1 MCGFPGAS
9 PNFPYNKTLHL
20 QICWNLRRP
29 FASYGTTKSETKM
42 KVKTLGKISAALATA
57 LLAGSF
63 YAGDV
68 SANGDEKS
76 ERTTTQAARDV
87 SGANNAFGFDL
98 FKRLH
103 KEGANT
109 FISPTSI
116 STALQM
122 TSRGAKGDTLA
133 EMNTTMHV
141 EKLEVGQANRD
152 LKDALS
158 GRDDV
163 KLAVANSIWADPS
176 RITLN
181 QEFCGKVKA
190 EFDAEFESVSFADPK
205 TRETING
212 WISDKTEKMIPE
224 LLKNDISGAVTVLVN
239 AIYFK
244 GNWTHKFDKAKTTDA
259 EFKLADGTTAPI
271 KLMSNKEEYN
281 YAENDD
287 LQLIGMPYGADKTI
301 KMWVLL
307 PKQGKSLDEMV
318 KGLDAA
324 KFAQLRE
331 RAWERDGTIKLPRF
345 KMRFSDELAADLD
358 ALGMKKAFTSDADF
372 SGFEEGEGGELFITK
387 VIHEA
392 VIDVNEE
399 GTEAAAAT
407 AVIMERGM
415 PPKPFTMVCDR
426 PFLVVIADDVTGSIL
441 FMGTVYKPGE

>member
-1 MCGFPGAS
+1 
-9 PNFPYNKTLHL
+9 
-20 QICWNLRRP
+20 
-29 FASYGTTKSETKM
+29 M
-42 KVKTLGKISAALATA
+42 KVKTLGKISTALATA

-63 YAGDV
+63 YSGSI

-76 ERTTTQAARDV
+76 ERTATQAAKDV
-87 SGANNAFGFDL
+87 SGANNQFGFEL

-133 EMNTTMHV
+133 EMNNTMHV
-141 EKLEVGQANRD
+141 EKLDVGQANRD

-158 GRDDV
+158 GRADV
-163 KLAVANSIWADPS
+163 KLAVANSVWADPS

-205 TRETING
+205 ARETING
-212 WISDKTEKMIPE
+212 WVSDKTEKMIPE
-224 LLKNDISGAVTVLVN
+224 LIKQDISGAVTVLVN

-244 GNWTHKFDKAKTTDA
+244 GNWTHKFDKDKTTDA
-259 EFKLADGTTAPI
+259 EFKLADGTKSPI

-287 LQLIGMPYGADKTI
+287 LQLIGMPYGADKTV

-307 PKQGKSLDEMV
+307 PREGKSLDEQV
-318 KGLDAA
+318 KSLDAA
-324 KFAQLRE
+324 KFSQLRQ
-331 RAWERDGTIKLPRF
+331 RAWEREGTIKLPRF
-345 KMRFSDELAADLD
+345 KMRFSDELVEDFK
-358 ALGMKKAFTSDADF
+358 ALGMKKPFDTGADF
-372 SGFEEGEGGELFITK
+372 SGFEEGDGKGRLFISK

-407 AVIMERGM
+407 AVVMERGA

-426 PFLVVIADDVTGSIL
+426 PFLVAIADDVTGSIL

>member
-1 MCGFPGAS
+1 
-9 PNFPYNKTLHL
+9 
-20 QICWNLRRP
+20 
-29 FASYGTTKSETKM
+29 M
-42 KVKTLGKISAALATA
+42 KAKTLGKISAALATA
-57 LLAGSF
+57 ILAGSF
-63 YAGDV
+63 YAGNV
-68 SANGDEKS
+68 SARDEEAPMLKA
-76 ERTTTQAARDV
+76 TQAACDV
-87 SGANNAFGFDL
+87 SGANNQFGFEL

-103 KEGANT
+103 KEGKNT

-116 STALQM
+116 GTALQM
-122 TSRGAKGDTLA
+122 TSRGARGDTLA
-133 EMNTTMHV
+133 EMNNTMHV

-158 GRDDV
+158 GREDV
-163 KLAVANSIWADPS
+163 KLAVANSVWADPS

-181 QEFCGKVKA
+181 QEFCGKVKD
-190 EFDAEFESVSFADPK
+190 EFDAEFESVSFDDPK

-212 WISDKTEKMIPE
+212 WVSDKTEKMIPE
-224 LLKNDISGAVTVLVN
+224 LIKDDISGAVTVLVN

-244 GNWTHKFDKAKTTDA
+244 GNWTHKFDKDKTTDA
-259 EFKLADGTTAPI
+259 EFKLADGTKSPI
-271 KLMSNKEEYN
+271 KLMSNKQEYD

-287 LQLIGMPYGADKTI
+287 LQLIGMPYGADKTV

-307 PKQGKSLDEMV
+307 PSEGKSLDEQV

-324 KFAQLRE
+324 KFAQLRQ
-331 RAWERDGTIKLPRF
+331 RAWEREGTIKLPRF
-345 KMRFSDELAADLD
+345 KMRFSKDLVED
-358 ALGMKKAFTSDADF
+358 LKELGMKKPFDSSADF
-372 SGFEEGEGGELFITK
+372 SGFEADASKDGLFISK

-407 AVIMERGM
+407 AVVMEKGM

>member
-1 MCGFPGAS
+1 
-9 PNFPYNKTLHL
+9 
-20 QICWNLRRP
+20 
-29 FASYGTTKSETKM
+29 M

-63 YAGDV
+63 YSGSI

-76 ERTTTQAARDV
+76 ERTATQAARDV
-87 SGANNAFGFDL
+87 SGANNQFGFEL
-98 FKRLH
+98 LKRLH
-103 KEGANT
+103 EDGKNT

-116 STALQM
+116 GTALQM

-133 EMNTTMHV
+133 EMNNTMHV

-158 GRDDV
+158 GREDV
-163 KLAVANSIWADPS
+163 KLAVANSVWADPS

-181 QEFCGKVKA
+181 KEFCGKVKA

-212 WISDKTEKMIPE
+212 WVSDKTEKMIPE
-224 LLKNDISGAVTVLVN
+224 LIKVDISSAVTVLVN

-259 EFKLADGTTAPI
+259 EFKLADGTTTPI

-287 LQLIGMPYGADKTI
+287 LQLIGMPYGADKTV

-307 PKQGKSLDEMV
+307 PKEGKSLDEQV
-318 KGLDAA
+318 KSLDAA

-331 RAWERDGTIKLPRF
+331 RAWEREGTIKLPRF
-345 KMRFSDELAADLD
+345 KMRFGKDLVED
-358 ALGMKKAFTSDADF
+358 LEALGIKKAFTSAAAF

-407 AVIMERGM
+407 AVVMERGM
-415 PPKPFTMVCDR
+415 PPKPFTMACDR
-426 PFLVVIADDVTGSIL
+426 PFLVAIADDVTGSIL